1 MISIMETNHDNSS
14 QKQLEAPLYI
24 QIKRKILT
32 ALEDGVWKSG
42 ELIPS
47 ELDLASSYQVS
58 QGTVRKAIDE
68 LVAQHLLIR
77 KQGSGTFVATH
88 QEEQSKYRFLRLA
101 NAAGHAEESNNKI
114 LLCTH
119 QPAPKEVYEVLGMN
133 SEDLFVHIRRLMSFN
148 AQPIVFEDIWLPCPL
163 FQDLSLDLLQT
174 WSGSLYGLFESY
186 FGVHMTHA
194 QERIS
199 ASMPTDL
206 AVEYLMIDQTMPI
219 LGIFRIAYT
228 FGEKPVEVRQAQYLT
243 KDYHYLNHLN

>member
-1 MISIMETNHDNSS
+1 MISIMETNHDNSL

-88 QEEQSKYRFLRLA
+88 KRSKVSTAFYVWQMPRATLR
-101 NAAGHAEESNNKI
+101 S
-114 LLCTH
+114 
-119 QPAPKEVYEVLGMN
+119 
-133 SEDLFVHIRRLMSFN
+133 
-148 AQPIVFEDIWLPCPL
+148 PIIKFCCARIN
-163 FQDLSLDLLQT
+163 LLQKRFMKS
-174 WSGSLYGLFESY
+174 W
-186 FGVHMTHA
+186 A
-194 QERIS
+194 
-199 ASMPTDL
+199 
-206 AVEYLMIDQTMPI
+206 
-219 LGIFRIAYT
+219 
-228 FGEKPVEVRQAQYLT
+228 
-243 KDYHYLNHLN
+243 